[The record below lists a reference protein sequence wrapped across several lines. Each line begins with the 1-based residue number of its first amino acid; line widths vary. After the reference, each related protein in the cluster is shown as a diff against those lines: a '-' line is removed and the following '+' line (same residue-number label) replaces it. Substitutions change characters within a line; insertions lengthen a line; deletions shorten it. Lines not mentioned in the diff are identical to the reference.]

1 MIENINLG
9 KYTEPSYQETLNR
22 SGWVEYGKDNL
33 FPNYLIDLYNS
44 SAVHHALVDSIA
56 YMIYGQGIQ
65 LTGEAQLQIEAW
77 GLNEEIRKAC
87 LDLKLQGGYYLQ
99 VSYSLDRSYIKSVEH
114 IPFEYIRAGAMQENG
129 TVPYYYHCL
138 DWENYR
144 KVGVT
149 PICSFDVKKKNDHPV
164 QIVAVKPFSI
174 GAIYYPKPDYMGSIN
189 WIEIDKQVAIYH
201 NNNLNNGM
209 APSMAI
215 HWKNGV
221 PPKEERRQIRQDIE
235 RQMTGAHNAG
245 KFFMTFSDGADQAPS
260 IEPFDLSQASEQYQ
274 FLSEE
279 STAKIMIGHR
289 ATSPALFGVKTAG
302 QLGGTEELKTASQ
315 LFNSNVIEPYQYL
328 IIDTIK
334 MLLRQND
341 INTTI
346 SLVSNNPMLP
356 TEGADIEQSFTGIQ
370 ISSAV
375 DIITK
380 VKLGELNAT
389 QAVQLLVSMLGFSEE
404 AANNIFKEEIELSS
418 QKKKPFLSEE
428 EGNTWLSYLEAVG
441 EKIDLEEWELIEE
454 TKVTDNE
461 EEAKLNQEPVKYFK
475 RYADPD
481 LKSLVDSGLYKVRY
495 RYSRNISDKS
505 RSFCKNMVANSKGG
519 VVYRYEDIIEMG
531 QAGVNSE
538 FSPRGQS
545 TYNIWEWKG
554 GAYCHHYFYRQVYV
568 RKRDKG
574 RFLPNE
580 GLDNDKEISTSE
592 ARVAGLPFKD
602 KDLDYD
608 QANTRPIDTPN
619 RGKLK

>member
-149 PICSFDVKKKNDHPV
+149 PICSFDVNKKNDHPV
-164 QIVAVKPFSI
+164 QILAVKPFSI

-289 ATSPALFGVKTAG
+289 VTSPALFGVKTAG

-315 LFNSNVIEPYQYL
+315 LFNINVIEPYRD
-328 IIDTIK
+328 IINQSIQR
-334 MLLRQND
+334 LLRVNE
-341 INTTI
+341 INERPKI
-346 SLVSNNPMLP
+346 QGLVLF
-356 TEGADIEQSFTGIQ
+356 E
-370 ISSAV
+370 
-375 DIITK
+375 
-380 VKLGELNAT
+380 
-389 QAVQLLVSMLGFSEE
+389 
-404 AANNIFKEEIELSS
+404 S

-461 EEAKLNQEPVKYFK
+461 EEAKLHQEPVKYFK

-505 RSFCKNMVANSKGG
+505 RTFCKNMVANSKGG

-602 KDLDYD
+602 KALDYD

-619 RGKLK
+619 RGKLN

>member
-164 QIVAVKPFSI
+164 QILAVKPFSI

-289 ATSPALFGVKTAG
+289 VTSPALFGVKTAG

-315 LFNSNVIEPYQYL
+315 LFNINVIEPYRD
-328 IIDTIK
+328 IINQSIQR
-334 MLLRQND
+334 LLRVNE
-341 INTTI
+341 INERPKI
-346 SLVSNNPMLP
+346 QGLVLF
-356 TEGADIEQSFTGIQ
+356 E
-370 ISSAV
+370 
-375 DIITK
+375 
-380 VKLGELNAT
+380 
-389 QAVQLLVSMLGFSEE
+389 
-404 AANNIFKEEIELSS
+404 S

-461 EEAKLNQEPVKYFK
+461 EEAKLHQEPVKYFK

-505 RSFCKNMVANSKGG
+505 RTFCKNMVANSKGG

-602 KDLDYD
+602 KALDYD

-619 RGKLK
+619 RGKLN

>member
-1 MIENINLG
+1 MIENINLA
-9 KYTEPSYQETLNR
+9 KYVEPSYEETLSR

-44 SAVHHALVDSIA
+44 SAVHHALVESIA

-65 LTGEAQLQIEAW
+65 LSGEAQLQVEAW

-114 IPFEYIRAGAMQENG
+114 IPFEYIRAGAMNEDG
-129 TVPYYYHCL
+129 SIPYYYHCL
-138 DWENYR
+138 NWENWR

-149 PICSFDVKKKNDHPV
+149 PVCSFDVNKKNDHPV
-164 QIVAVKPFSI
+164 QILAVKPFSI
-174 GAIYYPKPDYMGSIN
+174 GAMYYPKPDYMGSIN
-189 WIEIDKQVAIYH
+189 WVEIDKQIAIYH

-289 ATSPALFGVKTAG
+289 ATSPSLFGVKTAG
-302 QLGGTEELKTASQ
+302 QLGGTEELKIASQ
-315 LFNSNVIEPYQYL
+315 LFNMNVVEPYRA
-328 IIDTIK
+328 IINESVQR
-334 MLLRQND
+334 LLRVNE
-341 INTTI
+341 INEKPKI
-346 SLVSNNPMLP
+346 K
-356 TEGADIEQSFTGIQ
+356 GAVLFE
-370 ISSAV
+370 
-375 DIITK
+375 
-380 VKLGELNAT
+380 
-389 QAVQLLVSMLGFSEE
+389 SE
-404 AANNIFKEEIELSS
+404 
-418 QKKKPFLSEE
+418 KKKPFLSDED
-428 EGNTWLSYLEAVG
+428 GQTWLSYLEEVG

-461 EEAKLNQEPVKYFK
+461 EEAKLHQEPVKYFK
-475 RYADPD
+475 RFADPD
-481 LKSLVDSGLYKVRY
+481 KQSQVDRGLYKVRY
-495 RYSRNISDKS
+495 RYSRNISGNS
-505 RSFCKNMVANSKGG
+505 RTFCKNMVANSKGG
-519 VVYRYEDIIEMG
+519 VVYRYEDIIKMG
-531 QAGVNSE
+531 KDGVNKE
-538 FSPRGQS
+538 FSPRGES
-545 TYNIWEWKG
+545 TYSIWEWKG
-554 GAYCHHYFYRQVYV
+554 GAYCHHYFYRQVYF

-574 RFLPNE
+574 RFLPNK
-580 GLDNDKEISTSE
+580 GLDNDKEVSTSE
-592 ARVAGLPFKD
+592 ATTAGLPLKD
-602 KDLDYD
+602 KGLGYD

-619 RGKLK
+619 RGKLN